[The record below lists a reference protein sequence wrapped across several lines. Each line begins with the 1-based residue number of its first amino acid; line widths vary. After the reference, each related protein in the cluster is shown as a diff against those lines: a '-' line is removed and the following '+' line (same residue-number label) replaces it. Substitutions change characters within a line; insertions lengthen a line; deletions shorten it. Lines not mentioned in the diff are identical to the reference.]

1 MQFDSEEDRWNPP
14 HDRDVRL
21 RGAAGLIVALAL
33 LAIATAALSA
43 VPAREPA
50 PNTAVANARITS
62 QAVFTRQTAPAQ
74 AP

>member
-1 MQFDSEEDRWNPP
+1 MRFDEDDSWTPV
-14 HDRDVRL
+14 HDRQVRL
-21 RGAAGLIVALAL
+21 RGAAGLIAALAL

-50 PNTAVANARITS
+50 PKTVARATITS
-62 QAVFTRQTAPAQ
+62 RAVFTRQAAAAQ